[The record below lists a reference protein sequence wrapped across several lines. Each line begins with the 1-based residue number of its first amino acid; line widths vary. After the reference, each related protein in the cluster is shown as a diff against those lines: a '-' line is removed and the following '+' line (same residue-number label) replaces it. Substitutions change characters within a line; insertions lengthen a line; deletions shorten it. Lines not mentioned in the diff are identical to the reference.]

1 MYIRIYTS
9 MIVNALAA
17 WKVAVKGH
25 SSTGKSQVMHKRH
38 GSHEANTWLPGEQ
51 TSQRIFLGRR
61 RRVEDVFQA
70 NHAEFIAHYRPIGA
84 CSCTCVIPGTL
95 VQCWPN
101 QKRVGDWLAVNI
113 YEPCSPS
120 QALATF
126 SDTVLGTVLL
136 LGCRQASP
144 GRRLSFKDIWK
155 WFSESDS
162 RVDVSK
168 ELSLQDIWDRSN
180 PQIGAPQICG

>member
-1 MYIRIYTS
+1 MIIYVRIYTS

-25 SSTGKSQVMHKRH
+25 FSTGKSQVMHKRH
-38 GSHEANTWLPGEQ
+38 GSHEANTWLTGEQ

-95 VQCWPN
+95 VQWCLAKPRNGW
-101 QKRVGDWLAVNI
+101 WLTSCEHLWTMFSSI
-113 YEPCSPS
+113 PSISIIFRHSPR
-120 QALATF
+120 
-126 SDTVLGTVLL
+126 D
-136 LGCRQASP
+136 SP
-144 GRRLSFKDIWK
+144 A
-155 WFSESDS
+155 EM
-162 RVDVSK
+162 
-168 ELSLQDIWDRSN
+168 
-180 PQIGAPQICG
+180 PIGVA